1 MPMESVNPATG
12 EVIATYEEMNSGELN
27 AIAEQAVEAQITWRQ
42 KRFDERAAIL
52 RRVADLLDSNKEE
65 YARLMASE
73 MGKPLEQGRSE
84 IEKCSWGSNYY
95 AEHAE
100 LFLKDEMIESD
111 AEKSFIAYNPLG
123 TVLAIMPWN
132 FPFWQLFRFA
142 APALMAGNAALLKH
156 ASNVTG
162 CALAIEDLMHEAGV
176 PGPLFRTLAAS
187 SDQVQELITN
197 EHIAAVTLTGS
208 IRAGKAVASTAGS
221 EVKKA
226 VLELGGSDPYLIL
239 EDADI
244 ERAAEAC
251 AASRLI
257 NSGQSCIA
265 AKRFI
270 VVGETYE
277 PFLEKFTERMKNKR
291 MGDPLEEGV
300 DLGPMAREDL
310 RDELHEQVRQS
321 VEAGADC
328 ILGGEIP
335 DREGAYYPPTILT
348 NVTKEMPAGREEL
361 FGPVASVMRAKDE
374 QEAISIANDS
384 DFGLG
389 AAVFSRDVERAEQI
403 AARELEA
410 GCCFVNTYV
419 RSDPRLPF
427 GGIKESGFGRELSHL
442 GIREFVNIKTVYRA

>member
-1 MPMESVNPATG
+1 MESVNPATG

-84 IEKCSWGSNYY
+84 IEKCAWVSNYY

-176 PGPLFRTLAAS
+176 PGQLFRTLAAS
-187 SDQVQELITN
+187 SDQVQDLIPN